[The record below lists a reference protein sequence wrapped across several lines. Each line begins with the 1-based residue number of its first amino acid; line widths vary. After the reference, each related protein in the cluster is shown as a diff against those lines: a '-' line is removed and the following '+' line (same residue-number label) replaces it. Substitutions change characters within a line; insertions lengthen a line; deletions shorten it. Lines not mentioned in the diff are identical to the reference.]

1 MMHKRVARRIAL
13 ALASVAQR
21 RDSRGTIAASAA
33 VARSA
38 ATQLGMRI
46 RSRVAEPG
54 GPTAKAGERKK
65 RTTLF
70 TRKRV
75 E

>member
-33 VARSA
+33 AFLVHARIGSA
-38 ATQLGMRI
+38 RLPLGR
-46 RSRVAEPG
+46 
-54 GPTAKAGERKK
+54 
-65 RTTLF
+65 LF
-70 TRKRV
+70 TSAFSA
-75 E
+75 